1 MKKIFYIIILSIFL
15 SNLVFSDN
23 YTKAVGYFYDGNKK
37 MADEYFRK
45 AVSKKEYDGFFD
57 LAVQINNDVVQQ
69 KNFAQGEKQKEL
81 LVLAEKYYLIA
92 ISEGDYRAAAYL
104 GSLYDQ
110 QGKLDLA
117 EKYYKMAVSNGDKS
131 MIVNLGTIYEDQKK
145 FELAE
150 KYYKEASD
158 NGDSLAMENLGK
170 LYREQKKWDLS
181 EKYLK
186 MAVDNGSVPALNSL
200 GVLYEAQGK

>member
-1 MKKIFYIIILSIFL
+1 MRKIFYIIICSIFL

-23 YTKAVGYFYDGNKK
+23 YTKAVGYFYDNGNLKK
-37 MADEYFRK
+37 ADEYFRK
-45 AVSKKEYDGFFD
+45 AVSKKEYEGFFD

-181 EKYLK
+181 EKYLTSSMSLSGK
-186 MAVDNGSVPALNSL
+186 SVPT
-200 GVLYEAQGK
+200 